1 MRGLSPLADADGVAA
16 VDDDG
21 DGAVDVVLLG
31 DAAVAA
37 TGGADDEVPA
47 VAADALVAMRM
58 CIVCEISPAGSL
70 SGLNFIRFTR

>member
-1 MRGLSPLADADGVAA
+1 MRGLSPLT
-16 VDDDG
+16 DDDG
-21 DGAVDVVLLG
+21 DGAVAD
-31 DAAVAA
+31 VAA
-37 TGGADDEVPA
+37 TGGADDEVRA